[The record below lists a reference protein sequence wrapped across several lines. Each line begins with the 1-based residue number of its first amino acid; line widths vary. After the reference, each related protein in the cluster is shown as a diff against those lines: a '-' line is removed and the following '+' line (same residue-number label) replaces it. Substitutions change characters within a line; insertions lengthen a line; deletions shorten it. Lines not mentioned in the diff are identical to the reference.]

1 MRNAEHVF
9 NEATFVFSIGLSL
22 NGLTDPRKVKIT
34 MLSNPDMNLE
44 LFLFRP
50 GGKIFS
56 KSQENEHV
64 IRLPYSERN
73 LVIPCVSNDPEIEP
87 SLEFQSVKENST
99 LTNMKTFERTKG
111 FIIKTEV
118 DGRKLVDPS
127 GTYKCTAGTGEP
139 RETLQF
145 YIEPK
150 ESKQP

>member
-22 NGLTDPRKVKIT
+22 NGLNTSRKVKIA
-34 MLSNPDMNLE
+34 MLSNPEMNLE
-44 LFLFRP
+44 LFIFRP

-56 KSQENEHV
+56 TLQEKENPS
-64 IRLPYSERN
+64 RLPYSERN
-73 LVIPCVSNDPEIEP
+73 LVIPCISNDPEIEP
-87 SLEFQSVKENST
+87 LLEFESVKENST
-99 LTNMKTFERTKG
+99 LTNLKTFERTKG

-127 GTYKCTAGTGEP
+127 GAYKCTAGNGEP
-139 RETLQF
+139 RETLHF

-150 ESKQP
+150 GSK